1 MNLVSETAENL
12 LELIKTQGF
21 YPDDPLPE
29 YILEFDENM
38 DNPYRVR
45 NIGQVLGFFIES
57 EDVIDAPV
65 EFYTRLSRYIKNRKN
80 VEWKR
85 FPTTREI
92 IDMTRDQF
100 KHWANKM
107 GISADE
113 ENFSIRTDLFIDH
126 SL

>member
-1 MNLVSETAENL
+1 MDLVSDTAKKL
-12 LELIKTQGF
+12 LDLVKSEGF
-21 YPDDPLPE
+21 YSDDPLPE
-29 YILEFDENM
+29 YIIEFDENM
-38 DNPYRVR
+38 DNPYSVG

-65 EFYTRLSRYIKNRKN
+65 EFYSKLSRYIKHRKI
-80 VEWKR
+80 VEGKR